1 MQQIYHSNAKTNV
14 HNREQ
19 IQKCSSVSNQEPAC
33 RFNVSN
39 QTISKWKNRD
49 FVQDVPCCPKKI
61 EYALSE
67 LETAFVISIRHS
79 SWLALDEIH

>member
-19 IQKCSSVSNQEPAC
+19 IQKCFSDSNEKLTA

-39 QTISKWKNRD
+39 QTVSKWKNRNLQ
-49 FVQDVPCCPKKI
+49 QDVSCCPINI

-67 LETAFVISIRHS
+67 INLNFHQQACET
-79 SWLALDEIH
+79 